1 MDNRSISRR
10 LKGHL
15 APGEAVIYQSPRKWS
30 MLIGPVF
37 TLPLLAMLFYSLY
50 VLATYLS
57 RTHASTWALPTQT
70 PQADAEWALV
80 FDIMRWG
87 SLAFVAFLLIAAVM
101 QFIAFLGE
109 KIALTDRRIL
119 GRTGAS
125 ILHLV
130 DIPLESIAW
139 AELPTHVLSKGPLS
153 IRTRDGKTTIL
164 WRLAKPEVF
173 LGYLEKRYSTQ
184 TMPVISRPTS
194 WGSPVRLLM
203 ALAILAVGAYWSYT
217 NKQPELSRLLA
228 PLEKAEL
235 SELVDTL
242 RLIIVLGAGPSIEEL
257 NAQSPPGAAYA
268 SAQELA
274 DAINP
279 GGLTCKYFAE
289 IGGHDPRI
297 YDAGGCVFLESGK
310 GFKLAVELPGM
321 QTPAGA
327 LLRRGARKAIRDGA
341 RNAAAML
348 MRGEALLLTG
358 QNWSIGGDKL
368 LLIQAQSLVGGDILD
383 LLDDAQAATFVN
395 R

>member
-1 MDNRSISRR
+1 MDNRSVSRGLKRR
-10 LKGHL
+10 LV
-15 APGEAVIYQSPRKWS
+15 PGEAVIYQSPRKWS

-37 TLPLLAMLFYSLY
+37 ILPLLAMLFYSVY

-70 PQADAEWALV
+70 TQADAEWALV

-101 QFIAFLGE
+101 QLIAFLGE
-109 KIALTDRRIL
+109 EIALTDRRIL

-125 ILHLV
+125 ILHVV
-130 DIPLESIAW
+130 DIPLDSISTV
-139 AELPTHVLSKGPLS
+139 EFPNHVLSKGPLS
-153 IRTRDGKTTIL
+153 IHTRDGKTTIL

-173 LGYLEKRYSTQ
+173 LGILEKRYSTE
-184 TMPVISRPTS
+184 TLPVIRRTTS
-194 WGSPVRLLM
+194 WALAVRLLM
-203 ALAILAVGAYWSYT
+203 ALAILGVGAYWGYT
-217 NKQPELSRLLA
+217 NKQLELSRLLA

-235 SELVDTL
+235 SELVDRL
-242 RLIIVLGAGPSIEEL
+242 RLIVVLGAGPSIEEL

-274 DAINP
+274 DAIKP

-289 IGGHDPRI
+289 IGGYDPRI

-310 GFKLAVELPGM
+310 GFKIAVELPEM

-327 LLRRGARKAIRDGA
+327 LLRRAARKAIRDGSRRTA
-341 RNAAAML
+341 EML
-348 MRGEALLLTG
+348 MQGEALLLTG

-368 LLIQAQSLVGGDILD
+368 LLIQAQSVVGGDILD
-383 LLDDAQAATFVN
+383 LLDDAQAAIFVN